1 MILQGRKRIHRGNI
15 GHGCISEALLPMVYV
30 HESLEHR
37 NISIPEPITTAIS
50 RIMNA
55 PESDRTFS
63 PKQALKPTPELYSE
77 IVGDGMERLAAASL
91 SCIGS
96 FDDSEVIFH
105 DVGCGLG
112 AGTEAITSLK
122 QDNIVIKGTDIND
135 DVLEIYR
142 QNIAKSQWPAEA
154 LKMDASNLEFPDETF
169 THCIGNAMLFVLP
182 NDGVDAIKE
191 MHRTLKQGGT
201 AILNSWAHTPTIP
214 AIHAA
219 AKKTRPA
226 GTPLPREGLDKWE
239 DKEFLR
245 GVIIKGGFEPEK
257 VNFIQKHVHV
267 TIGDL
272 KRFATM
278 IWSFIGGTS
287 KGGWLESDEENWD
300 IAVNAVVEALT
311 QTEGYKKLEDGKNKI
326 MFQAHVAVATK

>member
-1 MILQGRKRIHRGNI
+1 
-15 GHGCISEALLPMVYV
+15 
-30 HESLEHR
+30 
-37 NISIPEPITTAIS
+37 
-50 RIMNA
+50 MNA

-63 PKQALKPTPELYSE
+63 PKQALKPTPELYGE

-91 SCIGS
+91 SCTEP
-96 FDDSEVIFH
+96 FDDSNVIFH

-112 AGTEAITSLK
+112 AGTGAIMSLK

-135 DVLEIYR
+135 NVLELYR
-142 QNIAKSQWPAEA
+142 KNIAANKWPAEA
-154 LKMDASNLEFPDETF
+154 LKMDASKLDFPDETF
-169 THCIGNAMLFVLP
+169 THCIGNALLFVLE

-191 MHRTLKQGGT
+191 MHRTLKPGGV

-239 DKEFLR
+239 DKDFLLD
-245 GVIIKGGFEPEK
+245 VIIKGGFEPDK
-257 VNFIQKHVHV
+257 VKLIQKDVYV

-278 IWSFIGGTS
+278 IWSFVGGTS
-287 KGGWLESDEENWD
+287 KAGWLETDEENWD
-300 IAVNAVVEALT
+300 AAVDSVVDALS
-311 QTEGYKKLEDGKNKI
+311 QTRWYEKLEDGKNKI
-326 MFQAHVAVATK
+326 MFQAHVTVATK

>member
-1 MILQGRKRIHRGNI
+1 
-15 GHGCISEALLPMVYV
+15 
-30 HESLEHR
+30 
-37 NISIPEPITTAIS
+37 
-50 RIMNA
+50 MNA

-63 PKQALKPTPELYSE
+63 PKQALKPTPELYGE

-91 SCIGS
+91 SCTEP
-96 FDDSEVIFH
+96 FDDSNVIFH

-112 AGTEAITSLK
+112 AGTGAIMSLK

-135 DVLEIYR
+135 NVLELYR
-142 QNIAKSQWPAEA
+142 KNIAANKWPAEA
-154 LKMDASNLEFPDETF
+154 LKMDASKLDFPDETF
-169 THCIGNAMLFVLP
+169 THCIGNALLFVLE

-191 MHRTLKQGGT
+191 MHRTLKPGGV

-239 DKEFLR
+239 DKDFLLD
-245 GVIIKGGFEPEK
+245 VIIKGGFEPDK
-257 VNFIQKHVHV
+257 VKLIQKDVYV

-287 KGGWLESDEENWD
+287 KAGWLETDEENWD
-300 IAVNAVVEALT
+300 AAVDSVVDALS
-311 QTEGYKKLEDGKNKI
+311 QTRGYEKLEDGKNKI
-326 MFQAHVAVATK
+326 MFQAHVTVATK

>member
-1 MILQGRKRIHRGNI
+1 
-15 GHGCISEALLPMVYV
+15 
-30 HESLEHR
+30 
-37 NISIPEPITTAIS
+37 
-50 RIMNA
+50 MNA

-63 PKQALKPTPELYSE
+63 PKQALKPTPELYGE

-91 SCIGS
+91 SCTEP
-96 FDDSEVIFH
+96 FDDSKVIFH

-112 AGTEAITSLK
+112 AGTGAITSLK

-135 DVLEIYR
+135 NVLELYR
-142 QNIAKSQWPAEA
+142 QNIAANKWPAEA
-154 LKMDASNLEFPDETF
+154 LKMDAPKLNFPDETF
-169 THCIGNAMLFVLP
+169 THCIGNALLFVLE

-191 MHRTLKQGGT
+191 MHRTLKPGGY

-239 DKEFLR
+239 DKDFFLD
-245 GVIIKGGFEPEK
+245 VIIKGGFEPDK
-257 VNFIQKHVHV
+257 VKLIQKEVHV

-272 KRFATM
+272 RRFATM

-287 KGGWLESDEENWD
+287 KAGWLESDEENWD
-300 IAVNAVVEALT
+300 AAGDAVMEALS
-311 QTEGYKKLEDGKNKI
+311 QTEGYEKLKDGKNKI

>member
-1 MILQGRKRIHRGNI
+1 
-15 GHGCISEALLPMVYV
+15 
-30 HESLEHR
+30 
-37 NISIPEPITTAIS
+37 
-50 RIMNA
+50 MNA

-63 PKQALKPTPELYSE
+63 PKQALTPTPELYGE

-91 SCIGS
+91 SCTEPFGH
-96 FDDSEVIFH
+96 SEVIFH
-105 DVGCGLG
+105 DIGCGLG
-112 AGTEAITSLK
+112 AGTEAIMSLK
-122 QDNIVIKGTDIND
+122 QDNIVIKGTDINE
-135 DVLEIYR
+135 DVLELYR
-142 QNIAKSQWPAEA
+142 QAIAANKWPAEA
-154 LKMDASNLEFPDETF
+154 LKMDASKLDFPDEKF
-169 THCIGNAMLFVLP
+169 THCIGNALLFVLE
-182 NDGVDAIKE
+182 NDGVDAIRE
-191 MHRTLKQGGT
+191 MHRTLKPGGV

-239 DKEFLR
+239 DKDFLR
-245 GVIIKGGFEPEK
+245 EVIIKGGFEPEK
-257 VNFIQKHVHV
+257 VRFMQKNVHV

-287 KGGWLESDEENWD
+287 KAGWLESDEENWD
-300 IAVNAVVEALT
+300 KAVDTVMEALT
-311 QTEGYKKLEDGKNKI
+311 QTDGYEKLENGKNKI